1 MGRLCTL
8 HTTTI
13 FLGLRTYALYRDQG
27 ESYKWTITFVVGG
40 LNCTMFVSLGLVTK
54 EIKLAPPPVS
64 GLTCSFSFQ
73 SSSYTAGLIQFIATV
88 VYDVCLFSL
97 TAYRMFRYYREGNR
111 RLTRIIMRDAL
122 LYTSV
127 LSCGGIATL
136 VLYTGV
142 SPPRAQLRGL
152 LVGPMKALAV
162 IIASRLVLNL
172 RKIVLNPDAVTFE
185 TLTATPGQAV
195 SVDSVV
201 FRARSFAQSGIED
214 DDSVMTVG
222 RSRDNLNLRTKQQT
236 SFPPQID

>member
-1 MGRLCTL
+1 
-8 HTTTI
+8 
-13 FLGLRTYALYRDQG
+13 
-27 ESYKWTITFVVGG
+27 
-40 LNCTMFVSLGLVTK
+40 MFVSLGLVTK
-54 EIKLAPPPVS
+54 EIKFAPPPVP

-73 SSSYTAGLIQFIATV
+73 SSPYTAGLIQFIATV

-97 TAYRMFRYYREGNR
+97 TAYRVFRYYREGNR
-111 RLTRIIMRDAL
+111 RLTRVIMRDAL
-122 LYTSV
+122 LYTTV

-142 SPPRAQLRGL
+142 SLPRAQLRGL

-185 TLTATPGQAV
+185 TLTAIPGQAV

-201 FRARSFAQSGIED
+201 FRTQSFVQSGTED
-214 DDSVMTVG
+214 DDSLVAAG
-222 RSRDNLNLRTKQQT
+222 RSRDNLNFQIKQQS